1 MAFYCFPTILI
12 AEADLDNIASSLVPK
27 VARIITWEQLMIE
40 NDAVQLG
47 REQEPL
53 VLSCLCLKRTI
64 RSPSRKSK
72 QIKSEANK
80 LKGIDIE
87 AVCEWGRSCFL
98 KCFLFINAS

>member
-12 AEADLDNIASSLVPK
+12 AEADLDNIESSLVPK

-40 NDAVQLG
+40 NDALQLG

-64 RSPSRKSK
+64 RSLRTKSK
-72 QIKSEANK
+72 QIKSKANK
-80 LKGIDIE
+80 LKGIDKE
-87 AVCEWGRSCFL
+87 SDWEWE
-98 KCFLFINAS
+98 